1 MRFASRFPLMNL
13 RTSSLGLSATSTLL
27 AIGLAMLGAIACGS
41 DDDPGP
47 SNPAGG
53 SGGTGGATGGT
64 GGATGGTGGATGG
77 TGGATGGTGG
87 ATGGT
92 GGATGGTGGATGGT
106 GGATG
111 GTGGATGGTG
121 GTSGGGGDPGFVI
134 GVDGIAA
141 FDSLSTADKDT
152 LKNTKVF
159 FHHMSVGE
167 NLMMGFNNWSPPW
180 PGGTNSLGFVFQ
192 SVSGASDYDSKT
204 LGEKAFGF
212 NGNPHQKISDFQNHV
227 LTMGIGAKVDVAG
240 FKYCYNDLTV
250 DLTSTGDDVISA
262 YQTAFGQIE
271 GQTTGVAFFHV
282 TTPLQPANQWQTVE
296 NNTLR
301 EKFATFLRGTYAG
314 GRHVVFDLQAIE
326 STKVNGDV
334 CKQGAVPVLC
344 EEWAGDNDGHLND
357 AGSTRAAK
365 AFLFALHVAR
375 GL

>member
-1 MRFASRFPLMNL
+1 MNH
-13 RTSSLGLSATSTLL
+13 RTSSLGLSGTWTLF
-27 AIGLAMLGAIACGS
+27 AIGLAVLGAVACGS

-47 SNPAGG
+47 SSPAGG
-53 SGGTGGATGGT
+53 SGGTGV
-64 GGATGGTGGATGG
+64 GATGGTGGATGG

-121 GTSGGGGDPGFVI
+121 GTGGTSGGGGDPGFVI

-141 FDSLSTADKDT
+141 FDSLSTANKDA
-152 LKNTKVF
+152 LKIAKVF

-167 NLMMGFNNWSPPW
+167 NLMMGFNHWSPPW
-180 PGGTNSLGFVFQ
+180 VAGTNSLGFVFQ
-192 SVSGASDYDSKT
+192 SVSGASDFDSKT
-204 LGEKAFGF
+204 LGNKAFGF
-212 NGNPHQKISDFQNHV
+212 NGNPHQKITDFQNHV
-227 LTMGIGAKVDVAG
+227 LGMGIGAKVDVAG

-250 DLTSTGDDVISA
+250 DITSNGDDVISA
-262 YQTAFGQIE
+262 YQAAFGQIE

-296 NNTLR
+296 NNGLR
-301 EKFATFLRGTYAG
+301 EKFATFLRSTYAG

-326 STKVNGDV
+326 STKANGDS

-344 EEWAGDNDGHLND
+344 GEWAGDNDGHLND